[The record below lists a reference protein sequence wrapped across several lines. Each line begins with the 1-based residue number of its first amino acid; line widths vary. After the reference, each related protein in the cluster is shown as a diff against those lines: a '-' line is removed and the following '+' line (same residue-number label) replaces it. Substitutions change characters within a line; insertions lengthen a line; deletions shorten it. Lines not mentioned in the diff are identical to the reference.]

1 MKTFLPCLFL
11 RQRFESN
18 VCVEKFTHKALRIF
32 AFTLT
37 SSKKKMEWPRSF
49 IWLILLSD
57 LLLRGVGNSEGE
69 ALTAFKDSLS
79 DPTNA
84 LQSWDNQNSVSPC
97 TWFHVTCNPENRVV
111 RV

>member
-1 MKTFLPCLFL
+1 MTIYK
-11 RQRFESN
+11 
-18 VCVEKFTHKALRIF
+18 K
-32 AFTLT
+32 
-37 SSKKKMEWPRSF
+37 KKKMEWPRRSF

-57 LLLRGVGNSEGE
+57 LLLRVVVGNSEGE
-69 ALTAFKDSLS
+69 ALTAMKESFS
-79 DPTNA
+79 DPTDA